1 MNNHSHARWAKLALF
16 PLSIVAGSA
25 WSYGSMRATP
35 KLTAPA
41 RAKLEISKLEG
52 ALCSPQVDL
61 TTFLQNPQVIRIN
74 REIDST
80 EAALV
85 ARATSSPPT
94 ETYPRNTLLGQIIL
108 FDKNLSVNKNVA
120 CVTCHMPETGY
131 TGASELIN
139 RTIVAY
145 PGSNELFVSARKP
158 QSYTYATYSPVLQFD
173 STAKMFKG
181 GNFWDMRATGITI
194 DNPAA
199 EQALGPPVNPLEMAN
214 PDAACVV
221 WRLATGRYRR
231 YFESVWGVQSFA
243 ITWPANV
250 SQVCSTPG
258 PAPANDPLP
267 VHLSPV
273 DRGTAMATY
282 NFMGL
287 SAAQYEAAPAVTP
300 FSSKFDEALANPTK
314 KILTAEEQAGWSLF
328 RGKGTCNTCHVDGT
342 SNARPSAPPNGVTPG
357 TIGGVDGTSNARPSA
372 PRNGVT
378 PGTIGDQFPLF
389 TDFTAAN
396 LGLPKNIALRF
407 YCENTPNAAGFT
419 PNPAGAA
426 FLDKGVGAFLRTA
439 TGISL
444 DWARQADKFDGTFR
458 VPTTRNVDMR
468 PTPDFVKSY
477 MHNGYLKS
485 LKEVVHFYNTR
496 DVLPRCVG
504 ANDRREK
511 VGCWPAP
518 EIAVNVDSTIGKL
531 GLTSAEEDLIVAFM
545 RTLTDGGTQS
555 GIRNQSRLLDHDMR
569 PR

>member
-1 MNNHSHARWAKLALF
+1 MNSRWHARGAKLALF
-16 PLSIVAGSA
+16 PLAIVAVSA
-25 WSYGSMRATP
+25 WSYGAKDATP

-61 TTFLQNPQVIRIN
+61 TQFQANPQVIKIN

-94 ETYPRNTLLGQIIL
+94 ETYLRNTLLGKIIL

-131 TGASELIN
+131 TGAVELVN
-139 RTIVAY
+139 QTIVAY
-145 PGSNELFVSARKP
+145 PGSNENFVSARKP
-158 QSYTYATYSPVLQFD
+158 QSYTYAPYSPVLQFD

-181 GNFWDMRATGITI
+181 GNFWDMRATGISI
-194 DNPAA
+194 DNPSA
-199 EQALGPPVNPLEMAN
+199 EQALGPPLNPVEMAN

-250 SQVCSTPG
+250 SQVCSMPA

-273 DRGTAMATY
+273 DRGTALATY
-282 NFMGL
+282 NSMGL
-287 SAAQYEAAPAVTP
+287 SAAQYEASPAITA
-300 FSSKFDEALANPTK
+300 FSSKFDSALANPTK
-314 KILTAEEQAGWSLF
+314 QILSPEEQAGWSLF

-342 SNARPSAPPNGVTPG
+342 SSARPSAPPNGVTP
-357 TIGGVDGTSNARPSA
+357 SNIA
-372 PRNGVT
+372 
-378 PGTIGDQFPLF
+378 DQFPLF

-396 LGLPKNIALRF
+396 LGLPKNIGLRF
-407 YCENTPNAAGFT
+407 YCENKPNAVGYT
-419 PNPAGAA
+419 PNPAGAD
-426 FLDKGVGAFLRTA
+426 FLDKGVGGFLRTA
-439 TGISL
+439 TGISQ
-444 DWARQADKFDGTFR
+444 DWARQADNFNGTFR

-468 PTPDFVKSY
+468 PTPDFVKAY

-504 ANDRREK
+504 PNDPREK

-518 EIAVNVDSTIGKL
+518 EIAANVDSTIGKL

-545 RTLTDGGTQS
+545 RTLTDGGRQS
-555 GIRNQSRLLDHDMR
+555 GH
-569 PR
+569 P